1 MSTAIL
7 DQARIETATEVL
19 RGGIELID
27 SLAEEWRALSDENPR
42 QPFCRPEWI
51 RAYYRCFAPK
61 ATLLVVT
68 VRSSGRLTAVLP
80 LIEEHALFYGLPAQ
94 KLSGAV
100 NIHSYRFD
108 AACRGGAEGESAI
121 ACIWQALKDLE
132 DWDLIEFAQ
141 MPEDGALASLMAR
154 AQSEGYPTGRRD
166 GQQNAFI
173 PVTGWDGNPDYWL
186 LRSSR
191 HFRHTFR
198 TAARKLPEFRFRR
211 VTAAT
216 PEDVRAFF
224 DLERSGW
231 KGAEG
236 TAIDCSDATRD
247 FYSEIADAAGR
258 FGYQSMY
265 FLEADGKPIAAQL
278 GLTYGSRY
286 FALKCAYDESYSLC
300 APGHIIVNLILN
312 DCAQRGLA
320 EFEFLGPVTEWKAKW
335 TNQFHQLAFF
345 YVFRKNVYGRMLH
358 AAKFQIATG
367 LRHVVGAETGM

>member
-166 GQQNAFI
+166 GQRIALEARASSR
-173 PVTGWDGNPDYWL
+173 W
-186 LRSSR
+186 RSSTGSTSR
-191 HFRHTFR
+191 R
-198 TAARKLPEFRFRR
+198 TGCCARAGIFATPSEPPRASSPSFASGALPPPPPRTCGPSSTWSAQAGRAPKAPPSI
-211 VTAAT
+211 AAT
-216 PEDVRAFF
+216 LHATSIA
-224 DLERSGW
+224 RSQTRRD
-231 KGAEG
+231 AS
-236 TAIDCSDATRD
+236 AI
-247 FYSEIADAAGR
+247 
-258 FGYQSMY
+258 
-265 FLEADGKPIAAQL
+265 
-278 GLTYGSRY
+278 SRCTSWRPTENRSRHSS
-286 FALKCAYDESYSLC
+286 ASPT
-300 APGHIIVNLILN
+300 APG
-312 DCAQRGLA
+312 
-320 EFEFLGPVTEWKAKW
+320 T
-335 TNQFHQLAFF
+335 
-345 YVFRKNVYGRMLH
+345 
-358 AAKFQIATG
+358 
-367 LRHVVGAETGM
+367 LR